1 MRLRQTF
8 RQLLTARRRDLAD
21 VELDLEKYSAKLAE
35 LQSERGEIIEDIAGL
50 ERRIEEEKTEPI
62 GERGT
67 IH

>member
-21 VELDLEKYSAKLAE
+21 VELDIAKYSAKLVE
-35 LQSERGEIIEDIAGL
+35 LQEERGEIIKDIAGL
-50 ERRIEEEKTEPI
+50 ERRIKEEKTEPI

-67 IH
+67 IN